1 MLIEEAREAQ
11 RNHAPV
17 RLVGDLYFIE
27 GFKGESGVDSGP
39 VAILIRAFHQ
49 KYAKEITVEPAYLMK
64 LSERELKQFHEEAK
78 KEE

>member
-11 RNHAPV
+11 RNHTPV

-27 GFKGESGVDSGP
+27 GFKGDSGVNSEP

-49 KYAKEITVEPAYLMK
+49 KYAKEITVEPAYLMR
-64 LSERELKQFHEEAK
+64 LTERELKQFR
-78 KEE
+78 